1 MNGLLLH
8 SGLGDGLP
16 ERVTFEIRMEDVK
29 MSFDRRE
36 TGEVGAHLWKSGPS
50 GHSDSTDCGS

>member
-1 MNGLLLH
+1 MNGSLLCG
-8 SGLGDGLP
+8 GLGDGLP
-16 ERVTFEIRMEDVK
+16 KRVTFEIRMEDVK

-50 GHSDSTDCGS
+50 GHSDSTDCDS